1 MKNTNKLIAGSA
13 LGLAAVLVAIDH
25 TYHHVPDPIPA
36 VQEQQSYSDDES
48 PCGMGSE
55 DESPCGLGD

>member
-1 MKNTNKLIAGSA
+1 MKNTNKLIAGSVFS
-13 LGLAAVLVAIDH
+13 LAAVLVAIDH
-25 TYHHVPDPIPA
+25 TRHHVPEPIPA
-36 VQEQQSYSDDES
+36 AQEQQPYTDDES

>member
-13 LGLAAVLVAIDH
+13 LGLAAALIAIDH
-25 TYHHVPDPIPA
+25 TQHRVPDPISA
-36 VQEQQSYSDDES
+36 EQEQQSYSDDES